1 MVVVEV
7 LDAAMEAADME
18 TVVVAD
24 VAAAT
29 TEEAALVSTSPIMV
43 NV

>member
-7 LDAAMEAADME
+7 LDVAVEAADVE

-29 TEEAALVSTSPIMV
+29 TEEAVLVSTSPIMV